1 MELGY
6 CTTSQVVS
14 DLCMKSCD
22 LCSPADK
29 ESTIQTEE
37 ECPAGVLSTCA
48 GIISEH
54 GCNTE
59 DEDTKVT
66 DIFYCVVRVLKVG
79 DKSIRTIFD
88 M

>member
-1 MELGY
+1 
-6 CTTSQVVS
+6 
-14 DLCMKSCD
+14 MKSCD
-22 LCSPADK
+22 LCSPADKESTIQTDK

-79 DKSIRTIFD
+79 DKSIRTD
-88 M
+88 